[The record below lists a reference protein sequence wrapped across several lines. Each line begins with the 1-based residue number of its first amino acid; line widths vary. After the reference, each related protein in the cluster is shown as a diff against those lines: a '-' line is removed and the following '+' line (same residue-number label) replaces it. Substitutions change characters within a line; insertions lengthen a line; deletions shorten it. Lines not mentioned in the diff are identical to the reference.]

1 MSGRAPRAIIS
12 DQYMA
17 IQGAIK
23 IVFPNSHYHLCLWH
37 IMMKVLEKL
46 GGLVTEYKAIKDLL
60 KSIIYEALDIQ
71 KFEDTWRKMIKK
83 YNIENNQ

>member
-1 MSGRAPRAIIS
+1 MSDKAVKAIII
-12 DQYMA
+12 DQCMA

-60 KSIIYEALDIQ
+60 KSIIYEAEDIQ
-71 KFEDTWRKMIKK
+71 EFEGTWLRVI
-83 YNIENNQ
+83 